1 MDTSNQRLYSIG
13 LTHPYTSA
21 VAQIKTH
28 SNQNSLSQPDLPS
41 RKKFSGMPSGNHANL
56 NPRPKQNIDE
66 FEYWQSSER
75 FTDGSVGYPQYSGFK
90 GADESVY
97 KVFLKGLNK
106 STVKETVVSVLR
118 GFGKLTYL
126 RMPYS
131 TRMSRNLGY
140 CVVIFDP
147 SSVGRQLVE
156 QVRSLEIDGAKVML
170 SQFKKIQKNYYQPG
184 GLVKLQHTRS
194 EKSSSLKK
202 TGPKAPVSNLSL
214 SAGVDS
220 VHRSKRD
227 LEISL
232 HCRKPTQSDYHSTII
247 SKPRD
252 FAHSSSNLLL
262 RVRWV
267 PLKPSISNC

>member
-1 MDTSNQRLYSIG
+1 MDTSNQRLNSIG
-13 LTHPYTSA
+13 LTHPITSA

-28 SNQNSLSQPDLPS
+28 SNNNSSSQQDLPS
-41 RKKFSGMPSGNHANL
+41 RKKFSGMPRGNDASIYS
-56 NPRPKQNIDE
+56 RPKQNLDE

-75 FTDGSVGYPQYSGFK
+75 FTDGSVGYPQYTVFK
-90 GADESVY
+90 GADDFVY

-106 STVKETVVSVLR
+106 STVKETVVSVLK
-118 GFGKLTYL
+118 GFGKITYL

-131 TRMSRNLGY
+131 TRMNRNLGY
-140 CVVIFDP
+140 CVAIFDS

-170 SQFKKIQKNYYQPG
+170 SQFKKIQKNYYSPG
-184 GLVKLQHTRS
+184 GMVKLQHTRS
-194 EKSSSLKK
+194 DRSSSVKAA
-202 TGPKAPVSNLSL
+202 GRKAPVSNWSL
-214 SAGVDS
+214 SSGVAS
-220 VHRSKRD
+220 IHRSKRD